1 MVDEFDWK
9 TLGCLAQPVMPM
21 TVLDFIV
28 NEVGWERWDEVEV
41 EAHYAAEWDYIKG
54 LGAD

>member
-1 MVDEFDWK
+1 MDEFDWK